1 MRTLETYQSNATET
15 PVMRKWIFGAL
26 ILSLL
31 FHGGLLVF
39 FQSAKLQRFSDG
51 PVEQR
56 LVPRPFH
63 ATRIVFEDKKTDEK
77 KTELAATPP
86 KKQEIQVP
94 PEEKPFQDLKA
105 TPVAQD
111 PAKPVA
117 HEAEKLDPGTLLST
131 EQMAKSISSSV
142 QQDVDRSIRNQ
153 LIKDEARVTNAPQLH
168 LPRVEGTGANGT
180 PAGFQT
186 IDQALDAAGNP
197 GKAGPILM
205 PSDLLYDYNSS
216 DLRPGAVA
224 SLAKLGKLIESNPHA
239 SFSIEGHTDSHGPA
253 DYNVTLS
260 LRRAESVKQWL
271 VENMKIDP
279 AQIATKGFGSSK
291 LIAPPNGSVDLEQIN
306 RRVEIVIHQHSS
318 H

>member
-1 MRTLETYQSNATET
+1 MRRWL
-15 PVMRKWIFGAL
+15 FGAF

-39 FQSAKLQRFSDG
+39 FESAKLERFSDG

-63 ATRIVFEDKKTDEK
+63 ATRIVFEDKPVEQK
-77 KTELAATPP
+77 KTELATTPP
-86 KKQEIQVP
+86 KKQVIQAP
-94 PEEKPFQDLKA
+94 EEEKPFQDLKA
-105 TPVAQD
+105 TPVAPEQ
-111 PAKPVA
+111 AKPLA
-117 HEAEKLDPGTLLST
+117 HEVEKLDSNTLLST
-131 EQMAKSISSSV
+131 EQMTRNMSSAV
-142 QQDVDRSIRNQ
+142 QQDVDSSIRNQ
-153 LIKDEARVTNAPQLH
+153 LIKDEARVSNAPQLH
-168 LPRVEGTGANGT
+168 LPRVEGMGANGT

-186 IDQALDAAGNP
+186 IDQALSAAGSP

-224 SLAKLGKLIESNPHA
+224 SLVKLGKLIESNPRA
-239 SFSIEGHTDSHGPA
+239 SFSIEGHTDSHGPP

-271 VENMKIDP
+271 VDNMKIDP
-279 AQIATKGFGSSK
+279 ARITTKGFGSTK
-291 LIAPPNGSVDLEQIN
+291 LIAPANGSVDLEQIN
-306 RRVEIVIHQHSS
+306 RRVEIVIHQHSVR
-318 H
+318 